1 MPDTIDFV
9 ADTTAPAIDFQ
20 ADEAPPA
27 LNISKLQPGPVFQ
40 PSQFSSG
47 QAAIAP
53 PSVNPDWAFTQETT
67 APVARGIQSGINM
80 ARVLAPSVKAG
91 LGVAVDQAGAP
102 ARESLALLDP
112 VAKPVGQV
120 LDRAGNILVAAPSD
134 VGAYLGNPKS
144 GFRGENLMAAAED
157 RPLPA
162 EQAFKESP
170 AAMRIPAEAAAGI
183 ARSVPR
189 LGAAAANPALA
200 PIAFGATSQGFDV
213 KQAVLA
219 EALPYIGTKGGKFT
233 EFLAQKLGISSDRA
247 LMMINKAG
255 GATAAAGLVTADQ
268 ARQISKLPEGQK
280 RDAWFGL
287 VGNVLGIL
295 PLSVMGEREKPS
307 TEKEPAAAPADK
319 PAAAEEPLTAEK
331 VLSKPPG
338 SHSAADIAS
347 MSQTEFRKLIEAKDE
362 SGKTKYTLTG
372 DATLWAMK
380 QTRDV
385 LPELV
390 KLRDAAVKDTLASLK
405 RGEETHLD
413 KSQWFA
419 DAIHAIERDDVG
431 KQNVEKFSSPEM
443 QKAMGITAAPASAP
457 AVEAKPAEAAPAPPV
472 PVEPAAAA
480 VAAPKTP
487 ERTAEEVQ
495 TAVTDTAVKEG
506 TPAAKEVKSQL
517 LGKIRDSIETAPT
530 EESLKLPARP
540 SPTGKSR
547 FEFNRQMAEFTKALE
562 QSGAKKIRIN
572 IPGDGDFQVWNT
584 KEALS
589 EFERRTQRLETNAGR
604 PQKTRVSGLS
614 KEDRE
619 WVEAQRANQPQPAER
634 TGEEELALLGQTQP
648 VQPEQPVLTGPGAQ
662 PAGEPQKPELAQLT
676 DALRTM
682 AQGQPRPPMGK
693 AFSLGEKLSEAKDA
707 AGKALD
713 GLRAANKVARDV
725 FNGLPTWNGLKA
737 AVGNWKLALY
747 ENGVLSKNFIDQAIR
762 AVPDDL
768 NQGAISKWLDAGGDD
783 AKLLDAMVNAPAKTK
798 KYYRAARAL
807 SPELKTL
814 AENSRNY
821 FESRMQQAIDEG
833 FFEQGIEDYI
843 HRIYEKDSPW
853 KRGVLAELRTS
864 GVFTGKPAFAKR
876 RALQYDYE
884 AEQAGY
890 PIIHSFIRR
899 TAAYDFAMNKAIAD
913 RALVKSFMQEK
924 MPDGRPAIE
933 ISGVGIPAEGGKSG
947 ALLVK
952 PNVNRAITA
961 DGRPYIPYDHAALR
975 KWKWLETDAAGKSTL
990 LQGNALVHP
999 DAVKQVN
1006 AVFGRSKIR
1015 QYGIGR
1021 GALKVG
1027 SVVKQT
1033 MLDLS
1038 GFHRV
1043 QITVHGWE
1051 HKTFKPVEKIDLEN
1065 PVHRSLIQ
1073 HGMEVGGGRANEMF
1087 SEGNVGSSLTKYI
1100 PKFGPKLQ
1108 ALKGD
1113 LFEDYIPRL
1122 KMAMGEHALDRNRE
1136 VYKKELASGEMSED
1150 QLLAQTANEA
1160 NAAFGEL
1167 NWEMMAKSKTTQD
1180 VLRLVFLSPDF
1191 TIARGQ
1197 FVGQA
1202 FTKYG
1207 SEQRWALARGAIFM
1221 YVAARIINKM
1231 VDGQYHFE
1239 PRNMFSIVLNKKA
1252 YSLRTVQGDLIHLIT
1267 DPAKFASSRLNPALT
1282 RPVME
1287 AMMGRDAFGRKR
1299 SPLEQLEDYVRS
1311 PIPIS
1316 LRGLVDKR
1324 EQTVLE
1330 AFLNSMG
1337 ITNRRDTSNDETYK
1351 LAQSWKEA
1359 HGVGEPGEFI
1369 YDPDKDPYRRIKL
1382 ALVFSKPED
1391 AAQEISIALKEKKI
1405 DPEKLENYFER
1416 YGTTAFTGSRANDRV
1431 FYQSLT
1437 ADQKKTFDAAVAERA
1452 KLRTNL
1458 VEAFRLYREN
1468 FSQVK

>member
-1 MPDTIDFV
+1 
-9 ADTTAPAIDFQ
+9 
-20 ADEAPPA
+20 
-27 LNISKLQPGPVFQ
+27 
-40 PSQFSSG
+40 
-47 QAAIAP
+47 
-53 PSVNPDWAFTQETT
+53 
-67 APVARGIQSGINM
+67 
-80 ARVLAPSVKAG
+80 
-91 LGVAVDQAGAP
+91 
-102 ARESLALLDP
+102 
-112 VAKPVGQV
+112 
-120 LDRAGNILVAAPSD
+120 
-134 VGAYLGNPKS
+134 
-144 GFRGENLMAAAED
+144 
-157 RPLPA
+157 
-162 EQAFKESP
+162 
-170 AAMRIPAEAAAGI
+170 
-183 ARSVPR
+183 
-189 LGAAAANPALA
+189 
-200 PIAFGATSQGFDV
+200 
-213 KQAVLA
+213 
-219 EALPYIGTKGGKFT
+219 
-233 EFLAQKLGISSDRA
+233 
-247 LMMINKAG
+247 
-255 GATAAAGLVTADQ
+255 
-268 ARQISKLPEGQK
+268 
-280 RDAWFGL
+280 
-287 VGNVLGIL
+287 
-295 PLSVMGEREKPS
+295 
-307 TEKEPAAAPADK
+307 
-319 PAAAEEPLTAEK
+319 
-331 VLSKPPG
+331 
-338 SHSAADIAS
+338 
-347 MSQTEFRKLIEAKDE
+347 
-362 SGKTKYTLTG
+362 
-372 DATLWAMK
+372 
-380 QTRDV
+380 
-385 LPELV
+385 
-390 KLRDAAVKDTLASLK
+390 
-405 RGEETHLD
+405 
-413 KSQWFA
+413 
-419 DAIHAIERDDVG
+419 
-431 KQNVEKFSSPEM
+431 
-443 QKAMGITAAPASAP
+443 
-457 AVEAKPAEAAPAPPV
+457 
-472 PVEPAAAA
+472 
-480 VAAPKTP
+480 
-487 ERTAEEVQ
+487 
-495 TAVTDTAVKEG
+495 
-506 TPAAKEVKSQL
+506 
-517 LGKIRDSIETAPT
+517 
-530 EESLKLPARP
+530 
-540 SPTGKSR
+540 
-547 FEFNRQMAEFTKALE
+547 
-562 QSGAKKIRIN
+562 
-572 IPGDGDFQVWNT
+572 
-584 KEALS
+584 
-589 EFERRTQRLETNAGR
+589 
-604 PQKTRVSGLS
+604 
-614 KEDRE
+614 
-619 WVEAQRANQPQPAER
+619 
-634 TGEEELALLGQTQP
+634 
-648 VQPEQPVLTGPGAQ
+648 
-662 PAGEPQKPELAQLT
+662 
-676 DALRTM
+676 M

-693 AFSLGEKLSEAKDA
+693 AFSLGEKLSKAKDA

-933 ISGVGIPAEGGKSG
+933 ISGVGIPVEGKGDKTG

-1180 VLRLVFLSPDF
+1180 VLRLVSLSPDF

-1431 FYQSLT
+1431 FYQSLND
-1437 ADQKKTFDAAVAERA
+1437 DQKKTFDRAVAERA